1 MYREIDECV
10 GQTRFSCHDMFDS
23 LTESLT
29 GLLGKNKL
37 EGLIQGERVHGGQG
51 AQAG

>member
-1 MYREIDECV
+1 MNREIDEYV

-29 GLLGKNKL
+29 GSLSRNEL